1 MTEGLGKVG
10 QKRATFSHINRPL
23 ASYVN
28 LCFFL
33 RKLILI
39 SFVNYKSIACDYSFQ
54 YREKPSIIRNI
65 LLCWKHS
72 IPLRVTEMIVA
83 INIVATFRHYLTS
96 ELAFVIRY

>member
-23 ASYVN
+23 VSYVN

-33 RKLILI
+33 KKLILI
-39 SFVNYKSIACDYSFQ
+39 PFVNYKSIACDYFQ
-54 YREKPSIIRNI
+54 NREKPSIIRNI
-65 LLCWKHS
+65 LLCWKYS

-83 INIVATFRHYLTS
+83 VNIVATFRDYLIL
-96 ELAFVIRY
+96 ELTFVIRY